1 MGKTGREQQ
10 EIKQFYEFGSFRLD
24 PAERLLLRQGEEIP
38 LTPTFFNILLPLVE
52 NRGHVLEKQQLMQM
66 VWPDRF
72 VEEGN
77 LTRNISTLRK
87 ILGDDPENPQYI
99 ETIPRRG
106 YRFVAEVKVSTDD
119 SSSLLLA
126 HNRSRLVVEVE
137 DETDPEGDELQGV
150 ETNSAGPLASVEEA
164 NGPVA
169 TPIPENDFGPRGTLA
184 RRRWPILVGL
194 VALALGTIIYA
205 LMPSRATDAMRPAIQ
220 SLAVLPLVN
229 LSGDPTHEYFA
240 DGMTEALIS
249 SLAQIRALRVIS
261 RTSVMSFKGIQKPLP
276 EIARELRVDGV
287 IEGSV
292 QRENGRLK
300 IMIQLIHGPSDIHL
314 WARDYE
320 GDLADI
326 LKLQGEVARA
336 IAQEIRIQV
345 SPEEWARMASATTV
359 NPAAHQEYLI
369 GRYHLWRYNEE
380 DLKRAIDYFERATQI
395 DPKYAAAYAG
405 LSHAWWARGIFGR
418 IGFREAESPSRAA
431 ARKALELDD
440 RLAEAYVV
448 QADLKRLYDWDWTG
462 AEDSVKRAL
471 ELDPNNLDAH
481 HTYAML
487 LHAVGRFP
495 EAIAQIESAVQRDP
509 LAPHIQSSYGRI
521 LYRARRFDEAILR
534 LNRAVE
540 LDARNDGTYS
550 RLADVYEQMGRYA
563 EAVAFLEKARALT
576 ADPGSSYIERLA
588 RVYARMGRRSEARQM
603 LEGLKSRGSLALMG
617 AAGAYA
623 ALGDRDEAFKLL
635 FRVG

>member
-1 MGKTGREQQ
+1 MVEKDE
-10 EIKQFYEFGSFRLD
+10 
-24 PAERLLLRQGEEIP
+24 LLKE
-38 LTPTFFNILLPLVE
+38 
-52 NRGHVLEKQQLMQM
+52 
-66 VWPDRF
+66 VWPDSF

-77 LTRNISTLRK
+77 LNRNISILRRV
-87 ILGDDPENPQYI
+87 LGEDSSGKPYI
-99 ETIPRRG
+99 ETVPKRG
-106 YRFVAEVKVSTDD
+106 YRFVGGVKKIAGNG
-119 SSSLLLA
+119 LGQYIP
-126 HNRSRLVVEVE
+126 SRLTRILKSRTPTCCRPVRKGLRTQKNSCRASLAGSGRVVC
-137 DETDPEGDELQGV
+137 TRPGD
-150 ETNSAGPLASVEEA
+150 
-164 NGPVA
+164 
-169 TPIPENDFGPRGTLA
+169 
-184 RRRWPILVGL
+184 
-194 VALALGTIIYA
+194 LALRPIR
-205 LMPSRATDAMRPAIQ
+205 SRATNPTQPEIK
-220 SLAVLPLVN
+220 SIAVLPLQN
-229 LSGDPTHEYFA
+229 LSGDPAQEYFA

-261 RTSVMSFKGIQKPLP
+261 RTSVMSFKGTQKPLP
-276 EIARELRVDGV
+276 EIARELKVDGV

-300 IMIQLIHGPSDIHL
+300 IMIQLIHGPTDAHL

-320 GDLADI
+320 RELTDV

-345 SPEEWARMASATTV
+345 TPEEGARLASATTV

-380 DLKRAIDYFERATQI
+380 DLKRAIDYFERAIQI

-448 QADLKRLYDWDWTG
+448 QADVKRLYDWDWTG

-481 HTYAML
+481 HTYSIL
-487 LHAVGRFP
+487 LHALGRFP
-495 EAIAQIESAVQRDP
+495 EAIAQIESAAQRDP
-509 LAPHIQSSYGRI
+509 LAPQIQSSYGRI

-534 LNRAVE
+534 LNRAIE
-540 LDARNDGTYS
+540 LDARNSGTYG
-550 RLADVYEQMGRYA
+550 RLGDVYEQMGRYT
-563 EAVAFLEKARALT
+563 EAVAFLEKARALA
-576 ADPGSSYIERLA
+576 ADPGSSDISYIARLA

-603 LEGLKSRGSLALMG
+603 LEGLKSRGRLPLLDV
-617 AAGAYA
+617 AGAYT
-623 ALGDRDEAFKLL
+623 ALGDKDEAFSLL
-635 FRVG
+635 FRMVEQRSLSYLKVDPPFDSLHSDPRWQELLRRMNLPTE